1 MSAAARIAVFAARR
15 RRLAPV
21 SWGLSL
27 GALGA
32 LTVAVFPSIRGSAQL
47 DELIRSYPE
56 ALRQA
61 FGISAG
67 TYQSV
72 QGYLNAELFSLV
84 LPLATAWF
92 MIHGLALA
100 VCGAERRGTLDVVL
114 AAPIR
119 RREYVAGWLGGMTAA
134 LAGLLLVLA
143 AVVEL
148 TAAAVGAG
156 LPVGDLL
163 AAVAGL
169 VPLTVFFG
177 GVTLLVA
184 GVSDRAVVVTS
195 VAAGVLALMY
205 FVHVLSALS
214 DAIHAVDP
222 LSAFHYYGAAIQD
235 GLDPVRAGG
244 LLAAGIVLA
253 AAGALLLERRDIRS

>member
-1 MSAAARIAVFAARR
+1 MTAAGRIAVFAARR

-21 SWGLSL
+21 TWGLSL

-47 DELIRSYPE
+47 DQLIRSYPE

-67 TYQSV
+67 TYESV
-72 QGYLNAELFSLV
+72 QGYLNAELFSLIV
-84 LPLATAWF
+84 PLATAWF
-92 MIHGLALA
+92 MIHGLAAA
-100 VCGAERRGTLDVVL
+100 VCGAERRGTLDVLL

-119 RREYVAGWLGGMTAA
+119 RRQYVAGWLGGMTAA
-134 LAGLLLVLA
+134 LVGLLVVLA
-143 AVVEL
+143 VVVEV

-156 LPVGDLL
+156 LPVVDLVAAIVGLLPLTIFFGGITLL
-163 AAVAGL
+163 AA
-169 VPLTVFFG
+169 
-177 GVTLLVA
+177 GVWDRA
-184 GVSDRAVVVTS
+184 GVVTG
-195 VAAGVLALMY
+195 VAAGVLVLMY
-205 FVHVLSALS
+205 FVHVLASLS
-214 DAIHAVDP
+214 GTVHAVDG

-235 GLDPVRAGG
+235 GIDPVRACV

-253 AAGALLLERRDIRS
+253 AAGALLLERRDIRA